1 MLFRQRTRPVR
12 FGLTRLVPT
21 VILAAAVT
29 AACAQDVPPP
39 DLDRLDREFLQ
50 ALENKDYTKALEVVE
65 ENYRDL
71 ERYLTQTA
79 YRIACMHCVVG
90 HKDQAYKWLEKAVDA
105 GYRDARRL
113 ERDDDF
119 ESIRKQ
125 ERFRA
130 LVKRAWATGYIAML
144 EREQRAEYQKPDQVM
159 AALALRPG
167 ERVADI
173 GAGSGYFTIPVAKAV
188 GPAGVVWA
196 LDIEQPLLDYIEKR
210 LEKEKLQNV
219 RLKLVPN
226 DDPQLPTGGVDTIL
240 IVNTWHHIQ
249 DRSEYAK
256 KLRAALAPG
265 GRVVIIDY
273 IPKPRDERPW
283 GPRPEH
289 LLARAAL
296 DAEFAR
302 AGLKPV
308 KQHDFLPEQYF
319 VEYGVE

>member
-1 MLFRQRTRPVR
+1 MPLQHRSRPLR
-12 FGLTRLVPT
+12 LGLTWL
-21 VILAAAVT
+21 LATAIAAVAVP
-29 AACAQDVPPP
+29 AAWTQEDAPAA
-39 DLDRLDREFLQ
+39 LDQ
-50 ALENKDYTKALEVVE
+50 LERQLHKAYEGKDYAKALEAA
-65 ENYRDL
+65 
-71 ERYLTQTA
+71 ERLREVIEPKYIETL
-79 YRIACMHCVVG
+79 YNIARMHCLLG
-90 HKDQAYKWLEKAVDA
+90 HEDQACEWLEKAVDA

-130 LVKRAWATGYIAML
+130 LVKRAWASGYIAML

-196 LDIEQPLLDYIEKR
+196 IDIEQPLLDYIEKR
-210 LEKEKLQNV
+210 LHKEKLQNV

-249 DRSEYAK
+249 DRSEYAR

-289 LLARAAL
+289 LLARAAI
-296 DAEFAR
+296 DAELAR

-308 KQHDFLPEQYF
+308 KRHDFLPEQYF
-319 VEYGVE
+319 VEYGAE